1 MELHA
6 WIVTIPIGN
15 TRQVKLLGKK
25 SVTRKQPSICKLYK
39 GTWYLDPG
47 NPQTDNYLASIVREI
62 VSRYDIDG
70 IHLDY
75 IRYPERA
82 SDFPDQSIV
91 NMAKKNLYS
100 NGAEIISPALC
111 GVFIQ
116 KQNR

>member
-1 MELHA
+1 M
-6 WIVTIPIGN
+6 VSG
-15 TRQVKLLGKK
+15 
-25 SVTRKQPSICKLYK
+25 
-39 GTWYLDPG
+39 PG

-82 SDFPDQSIV
+82 SDFPTRVRIA

>member
-15 TRQVKLLGKK
+15 TRQVQLLGKK
-25 SVTRKQPSICKLYK
+25 SITKKQPSICKLYK

-75 IRYPERA
+75 IRYPEQA
-82 SDFPDQSIV
+82 KDFPDQ
-91 NMAKKNLYS
+91 NTYRKYGKKNS
-100 NGAEIISPALC
+100 CNNGEETI
-111 GVFIQ
+111 
-116 KQNR
+116 